1 MNNQPPLI
9 RIGQA
14 PYDWTWNRATVGEPL
29 CCLFERWLKRVLR
42 L

>member
-14 PYDWTWNRATVGEPL
+14 PYDWAWTAPTVGLPL
-29 CCLFERWLKRVLR
+29 FCRFEAWLRKLVR